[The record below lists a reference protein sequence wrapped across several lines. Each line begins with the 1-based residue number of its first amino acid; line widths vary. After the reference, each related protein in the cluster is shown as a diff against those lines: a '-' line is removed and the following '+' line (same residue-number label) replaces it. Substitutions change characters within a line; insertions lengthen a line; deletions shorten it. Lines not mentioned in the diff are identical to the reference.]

1 MNLTLKDYVLKT
13 ESVVRH
19 VQDRTPGSEFIEK
32 YWGTLDYATARF
44 NSILIK
50 LSQDQIKEAE
60 HKKDIH
66 NCSVVIQR
74 FYDYT
79 KKYEDATWW
88 NRWYYKTIL
97 HGLGTNKVPK
107 IKKLYEK
114 LITSN
119 DDK

>member
-44 NSILIK
+44 NTILIK
-50 LSQDQIKEAE
+50 LSQDQIKEVE

-66 NCSVVIQR
+66 DCFEIIQR

-79 KKYEDATWW
+79 KNTKMQLGGIVG
-88 NRWYYKTIL
+88 IL
-97 HGLGTNKVPK
+97 KQYCMDLAQIRCLRLKNYTKN
-107 IKKLYEK
+107 
-114 LITSN
+114 
-119 DDK
+119 